1 MSPSLPWRQALLGLL
16 GVGMTASI
24 LSSVLAP
31 SPTTPRDTD
40 VQQAGE
46 PVGDGPDER
55 LAAPSG
61 DRVAGNGVVE
71 PRDREVRVAASVPGR
86 IAEVRVVEGQRVVA
100 GDPLLLLD
108 HELEE
113 AAVASAQADVQAAR
127 AELARLRAGA
137 RPQELDGARHEAR
150 GAEARAASSA
160 DAAAR
165 QERLAAGGHVAP
177 DELERARRSAE
188 VDAEAAGQARARL
201 ALLEAGTRREE
212 IDAAAARLSAAEAR
226 LSESEARLAQRTV
239 RAPVDGEVLQ
249 VLVRP
254 GEYQQPG
261 GAEPL
266 LLLGDTRGLRVR
278 MDVDERDVQ
287 RVRVGASA
295 VLRATALDATEV
307 RATVAEI
314 GRRMGRK
321 NIRTDDPIERN
332 DTKVLEV
339 VLDVSGDAPL
349 IVGQRVLVFV
359 DAPAGG

>member
-1 MSPSLPWRQALLGLL
+1 MSPSLPWRQALLGLV

-31 SPTTPRDTD
+31 SPTTPRDAD
-40 VQQAGE
+40 VAQAGE
-46 PVGDGPDER
+46 TVGDGPDER
-55 LAAPSG
+55 LVNPPGAH
-61 DRVAGNGVVE
+61 VAGNGVVE
-71 PRDREVRVAASVPGR
+71 PRDREVKLAASVAGR
-86 IAEVRVVEGQRVVA
+86 VAEVLVKEGQRVVT
-100 GDPLLLLD
+100 GDALVRLD
-108 HELEE
+108 QEVE
-113 AAVASAQADVQAAR
+113 ATAVSSAAADVRAAR

-150 GAEARAASSA
+150 AAAARAASSA

-177 DELERARRSAE
+177 EELERAKRAAE
-188 VDAEAAGQARARL
+188 ADAEAAGQARSRV
-201 ALLEAGTRREE
+201 ALLEAGARGEE
-212 IDAAAARLSAAEAR
+212 VEAAAARLAAAEAR
-226 LSESEARLAQRTV
+226 LAEAEARLAQRTV

-266 LLLGDTRGLRVR
+266 LLLGDTSALRVR
-278 MDVDERDVQ
+278 MDVDERDLQ
-287 RVRVGASA
+287 RVRVGAPA
-295 VLRATALDATEV
+295 VLRASALGATEV
-307 RATVAEI
+307 PATVAEI

-339 VLDVSGDAPL
+339 VLDVTGAAPL
-349 IVGQRVLVFV
+349 VIGQRVLVFV